1 MFEERSGIITIS
13 TVGKVSHLIC
23 LGRKHWSHF
32 ASFRLLP
39 WDFGTAPRYT
49 KAISKRGVKMLAIR
63 KLSKYEFSGVEK
75 HCPPPNLQGHR
86 ATAPNVFEET
96 MKYGSQNNLQNI
108 SVSSRL
114 KNNRSN
120 CHRSNNNGF
129 RSSDN
134 ESNNNGSNKHGST
147 SRTMIH

>member
-1 MFEERSGIITIS
+1 MRSPLCGSLIRCHMFEERSGIITIS

-86 ATAPNVFEET
+86 PTAPKV
-96 MKYGSQNNLQNI
+96 
-108 SVSSRL
+108 R
-114 KNNRSN
+114 
-120 CHRSNNNGF
+120 
-129 RSSDN
+129 DN
-134 ESNNNGSNKHGST
+134 EIRQPKLFAKHFCQQQQ
-147 SRTMIH
+147 IQQQQI